1 MKLLESIENYE
12 KLCYSVIYYEI
23 IQTGMEI
30 DLIGQYEY
38 MMEELE
44 MSIAYGILCVISLVL
59 IGVCLAVDRKK
70 DICLLLLFISVFVC
84 NLGHF
89 LISVAPSLSFTLNAN
104 RIAYTGQV
112 FLPLLLLKMILNLCN
127 LNFKKWLLPALSL
140 ISLAVLF
147 VTLTPGILTCYYNN
161 VSIEVIDGATRLIRD
176 YGPLHL
182 LYYIYLFSYF
192 ALMLVVIIHAT
203 VKKKIT
209 STLHTTFL
217 LCAVLCSIVIW
228 FAEQLLPRGFEFLTV
243 AYVMSEL
250 FILLLYGILQEYG
263 IRCENGSI
271 VIANTSKKAE
281 EYLSGTIQS
290 DDSVALFSKTDIE
303 HILSCDEI
311 VNRIT
316 EREKE
321 VLIKL
326 LTNKQ
331 RKEIADE
338 LFVTE
343 STIKK
348 HTSSIYAKFDV
359 TSRFELYAKLK
370 RHL

>member
-1 MKLLESIENYE
+1 M
-12 KLCYSVIYYEI
+12 SV
-23 IQTGMEI
+23 
-30 DLIGQYEY
+30 
-38 MMEELE
+38 
-44 MSIAYGILCVISLVL
+44 AYGILCVISLAL

-84 NLGHF
+84 NLGQF
-89 LISVAPSLSFTLNAN
+89 LISVAPSLSFALNGN
-104 RIAYTGQV
+104 RIAYLGQV
-112 FLPLLLLKMILNLCN
+112 FLPLLMLKMILNLCN
-127 LNFKKWLLPALSL
+127 LNYKKWLLPALSL
-140 ISLAVLF
+140 ISISVLF
-147 VTLTPGILTCYYNN
+147 VTLTPGVLPCYYKN
-161 VSIEVIDGATRLIRD
+161 VSIEVVNGATRLIRD

-182 LYYIYLFSYF
+182 LYYIYLLWYF
-192 ALMLVVIIHAT
+192 ALMLVVIIHSA

-228 FAEQLLPRGFEFLTV
+228 FAEQFLPRGFEFLTV
-243 AYVMSEL
+243 SYVISEL

-263 IRCENGSI
+263 IRGENGSI
-271 VIANTSKKAE
+271 IIANTSKKAE

-290 DDSVALFSKTDIE
+290 DDTALFSEKDIE
-303 HILSCDEI
+303 RILACEKI
-311 VNRIT
+311 VSRIT

-348 HTSSIYAKFDV
+348 HTSSIFVKFDV
-359 TSRFELYAKLK
+359 TNRFELYAKLK
-370 RHL
+370 KYI

>member
-1 MKLLESIENYE
+1 
-12 KLCYSVIYYEI
+12 
-23 IQTGMEI
+23 
-30 DLIGQYEY
+30 
-38 MMEELE
+38 
-44 MSIAYGILCVISLVL
+44 MSIAYGILCVISLAL

-89 LISVAPSLSFTLNAN
+89 LISVAPSLSFALNAN
-104 RIAYTGQV
+104 RIAYLGQV

-140 ISLAVLF
+140 ISIVVLF
-147 VTLTPGILTCYYNN
+147 VTLTPGILPCYYKN
-161 VSIEVIDGATRLIRD
+161 VSIEVIDGVTRLVRD
-176 YGPLHL
+176 YGSLHL

-192 ALMLVVIIHAT
+192 ALMLVVIIHAA

-243 AYVMSEL
+243 SYVISEL

-263 IRCENGSI
+263 IRGENGSI
-271 VIANTSKKAE
+271 IIANTSKKAE

-290 DDSVALFSKTDIE
+290 DDTALFSETDIE

-311 VNRIT
+311 VSRIT

-326 LTNKQ
+326 LANKQ

-359 TSRFELYAKLK
+359 TNRFELYAKLK
-370 RHL
+370 KHI

>member
-1 MKLLESIENYE
+1 
-12 KLCYSVIYYEI
+12 
-23 IQTGMEI
+23 
-30 DLIGQYEY
+30 
-38 MMEELE
+38 

-70 DICLLLLFISVFVC
+70 DISLLLLFISVFVC

-89 LISVAPSLSFTLNAN
+89 LISIAPSLSFALNGN
-104 RIAYTGQV
+104 RVAYLGQV
-112 FLPLLLLKMILNLCN
+112 FLPLLMLKMIFDLCN
-127 LNFKKWLLPALSL
+127 LNYKKWILPTLSVV
-140 ISLAVLF
+140 SLSVLF
-147 VTLTPGILTCYYNN
+147 VTLTPGLLPCYYTN
-161 VSIEVIDGATRLIRD
+161 VSIEVVDGVTRLIRE

-182 LYYIYLFSYF
+182 LYYIYLLSYF
-192 ALMLVVIIHAT
+192 SLMLIIIIHSA

-228 FAEQLLPRGFEFLTV
+228 LAEQFLPRGFEFLTV
-243 AYVMSEL
+243 SYVISEL

-263 IRCENGSI
+263 IRGENGSI
-271 VIANTSKKAE
+271 IIASTSKKAE
-281 EYLSGTIQS
+281 EYLSGAIQS
-290 DDSVALFSKTDIE
+290 DDDSATLFSEKDIE
-303 HILSCDEI
+303 CILACEKI
-311 VNRIT
+311 VSRIT

-321 VLIKL
+321 VLKKL
-326 LTNKQ
+326 LANKQ

-348 HTSSIYAKFDV
+348 HTSSIFAKLDV
-359 TSRFELYAKLK
+359 TNRFELYAKLK
-370 RHL
+370 KYI

>member
-1 MKLLESIENYE
+1 
-12 KLCYSVIYYEI
+12 
-23 IQTGMEI
+23 
-30 DLIGQYEY
+30 
-38 MMEELE
+38 
-44 MSIAYGILCVISLVL
+44 MSTAYGILCVISLTL

-89 LISVAPSLSFTLNAN
+89 LISVAPSLSFALNGN
-104 RIAYTGQV
+104 RIAYLGQA

-127 LNFKKWLLPALSL
+127 LNFKKWLLPALSF

-147 VTLTPGILTCYYNN
+147 VTLTPGILPCYYKN

-182 LYYIYLFSYF
+182 LYYIYLLSYF

-228 FAEQLLPRGFEFLTV
+228 FAEQFLPRGFEFLTV
-243 AYVMSEL
+243 SYVISEL

-263 IRCENGSI
+263 IRGENGSI
-271 VIANTSKKAE
+271 IIANTSKKAE

-290 DDSVALFSKTDIE
+290 DDTALFSETDIE

-311 VNRIT
+311 VSRIT

-326 LTNKQ
+326 LANKQ

-348 HTSSIYAKFDV
+348 HTGSIFAKFDV
-359 TSRFELYAKLK
+359 TNRFELYAKLK
-370 RHL
+370 KHI

>member
-1 MKLLESIENYE
+1 
-12 KLCYSVIYYEI
+12 
-23 IQTGMEI
+23 
-30 DLIGQYEY
+30 
-38 MMEELE
+38 
-44 MSIAYGILCVISLVL
+44 MSTAYGILCVISLAL

-89 LISVAPSLSFTLNAN
+89 LISVAPSLSFALNGN
-104 RIAYTGQV
+104 RVAYLGQV

-140 ISLAVLF
+140 ISIAVLF
-147 VTLTPGILTCYYNN
+147 VTLTPGILPCYYKN

-192 ALMLVVIIHAT
+192 ALMLVVIIHSA

-209 STLHTTFL
+209 STLHTSFL

-243 AYVMSEL
+243 SYVISEL

-263 IRCENGSI
+263 IRGENGSI
-271 VIANTSKKAE
+271 IIANTSKKAE

-290 DDSVALFSKTDIE
+290 DDTALFGEKDIE

-311 VNRIT
+311 VSRIT

-326 LTNKQ
+326 LANKQ

-370 RHL
+370 KHI

>member
-1 MKLLESIENYE
+1 
-12 KLCYSVIYYEI
+12 
-23 IQTGMEI
+23 
-30 DLIGQYEY
+30 
-38 MMEELE
+38 

-70 DICLLLLFISVFVC
+70 DICLLLLFVSVFVC
-84 NLGHF
+84 NLGQF
-89 LISVAPSLSFTLNAN
+89 LILVAPSLSFALNSN
-104 RIAYTGQV
+104 RIAYLGQA
-112 FLPLLLLKMILNLCN
+112 FLPLLMLKMILNLCN
-127 LNFKKWLLPALSL
+127 LNYKKWLMTALTLVSV
-140 ISLAVLF
+140 AVLF
-147 VTLTPGILTCYYNN
+147 VTLTPGFLPCYYRN

-182 LYYIYLFSYF
+182 LYYIYLFAYF

-209 STLHTTFL
+209 STLHTAFL

-243 AYVMSEL
+243 SYVVSEL

-263 IRCENGSI
+263 IRGENGSI
-271 VIANTSKKAE
+271 IIANTSKKAE

-290 DDSVALFSKTDIE
+290 GGSAALFSEKDIDC
-303 HILSCDEI
+303 ILGCDEI
-311 VNRIT
+311 ISQIT

-321 VLIKL
+321 VLEKL
-326 LTNKQ
+326 LANKQ

-348 HTSSIYAKFDV
+348 HTSSIFAKFEV
-359 TSRFELYAKLK
+359 TNRFELYAKLK
-370 RHL
+370 KHI

>member
-1 MKLLESIENYE
+1 
-12 KLCYSVIYYEI
+12 
-23 IQTGMEI
+23 
-30 DLIGQYEY
+30 
-38 MMEELE
+38 
-44 MSIAYGILCVISLVL
+44 MSIAYGIICVISLVL
-59 IGVCLAVDRKK
+59 IGVCFAVDRKK
-70 DICLLLLFISVFVC
+70 DICLLLLFVSVFVC
-84 NLGHF
+84 NLGQF
-89 LISVAPSLSFTLNAN
+89 SISVAPSLSFALNGN
-104 RIAYTGQV
+104 RIAYLGQV
-112 FLPLLLLKMILNLCN
+112 FLPLLMLKMILDLCN
-127 LNFKKWLLPALSL
+127 LNYKKWLLPALSV
-140 ISLAVLF
+140 ISIAVLF
-147 VTLTPGILTCYYNN
+147 VTLTPGVLTCYYKS
-161 VSIEVIDGATRLIRD
+161 VSIEIIDGVTKLIRD

-182 LYYIYLFSYF
+182 LYYIYLLSYF
-192 ALMLVVIIHAT
+192 ALMLCIIIYAA

-209 STLHTTFL
+209 SKLHTAFL

-243 AYVMSEL
+243 SYVISEL

-263 IRCENGSI
+263 IRGENGSI
-271 VIANTSKKAE
+271 IIANTSKKAE

-290 DDSVALFSKTDIE
+290 DDNAALFSEKDIE
-303 HILSCDEI
+303 HILGCEEI
-311 VNRIT
+311 VSQIT

-348 HTSSIYAKFDV
+348 HTKSIFTKFDV
-359 TSRFELYAKLK
+359 TNRFELYAKLK
-370 RHL
+370 KHI

>member
-1 MKLLESIENYE
+1 
-12 KLCYSVIYYEI
+12 
-23 IQTGMEI
+23 
-30 DLIGQYEY
+30 
-38 MMEELE
+38 

-84 NLGHF
+84 NLGQF
-89 LISVAPSLSFTLNAN
+89 LISVAPSLSFALNGN
-104 RIAYTGQV
+104 RIAYLGQV
-112 FLPLLLLKMILNLCN
+112 FLPLLMLKMILNLCS
-127 LNFKKWLLPALSL
+127 LNYKKWLLPTLSF
-140 ISLAVLF
+140 ISIAVLF
-147 VTLTPGILTCYYNN
+147 VTLTPGFFPCYYKN
-161 VSIEVIDGATRLIRD
+161 VSIEVADGVTRLIRD

-182 LYYIYLFSYF
+182 LYYIYLLSYF
-192 ALMLVVIIHAT
+192 ALMLIVIIHSA

-217 LCAVLCSIVIW
+217 LCAVLCSIIIW
-228 FAEQLLPRGFEFLTV
+228 FAEQFFPRGFEFLTV
-243 AYVMSEL
+243 SYVISEL

-263 IRCENGSI
+263 IRGENGSI
-271 VIANTSKKAE
+271 IIANTLKKAE
-281 EYLSGTIQS
+281 EYLSGAIQS
-290 DDSVALFSKTDIE
+290 DDDSTALFSEKDIDC
-303 HILSCDEI
+303 ILACEKI
-311 VNRIT
+311 VSRIT

-326 LTNKQ
+326 LANKQ

-348 HTSSIYAKFDV
+348 HTSSIYAKFNV
-359 TSRFELYAKLK
+359 ANRFELYAKLK
-370 RHL
+370 KYI